1 MEVSLWN
8 DCFFSFASFIVFVGS
23 ASSLQLSDCKEFKV
37 IPPEQYDRNVSSLT
51 DITKRPLG
59 YMYAKADYPTVQ
71 SEVKNPCFYVR
82 NLTSRNVEV
91 MIQTRVSGKTVCV
104 RDNKKPTPKTDCA
117 QGGTLS
123 LACWDPTT
131 NDVIFEFY
139 CDPGKGCDTDVQ
151 FWFRLTPSPPGAD
164 VDDWCLARNSLF
176 PHDLKEVPIP
186 RDKEPTVKSSTTSFS
201 SCNFLLGGICL
212 LMLHWFAHSLEN

>member
-1 MEVSLWN
+1 MYTYLI
-8 DCFFSFASFIVFVGS
+8 C
-23 ASSLQLSDCKEFKV
+23 LSDLV
-37 IPPEQYDRNVSSLT
+37 WNTWQ
-51 DITKRPLG
+51 
-59 YMYAKADYPTVQ
+59 
-71 SEVKNPCFYVR
+71 
-82 NLTSRNVEV
+82 
-91 MIQTRVSGKTVCV
+91 IQTRVSGKTVCV
-104 RDNKKPTPKTDCA
+104 RDNNKPTPKTDCA

-212 LMLHWFAHSLEN
+212 LMLHWFAHSLENWIPVKAWFNFDLSSVISS